1 MEKVGM
7 FKEPS
12 EEWKKSGL
20 NNEYFTKSQ
29 RFWGRTIK
37 NKMLLSEGKI
47 MKEQKKATTAI
58 IAAVAVTTSILI
70 AVIYRAT
77 DRL

>member
-1 MEKVGM
+1 M

-20 NNEYFTKSQ
+20 NNEYFTRSQ

-37 NKMLLSEGKI
+37 NKILLSEGKI
-47 MKEQKKATTAI
+47 MKEQKTTTAAM
-58 IAAVAVTTSILI
+58 IAAVVVATSVLVI
-70 AVIYRAT
+70 VIYRAT